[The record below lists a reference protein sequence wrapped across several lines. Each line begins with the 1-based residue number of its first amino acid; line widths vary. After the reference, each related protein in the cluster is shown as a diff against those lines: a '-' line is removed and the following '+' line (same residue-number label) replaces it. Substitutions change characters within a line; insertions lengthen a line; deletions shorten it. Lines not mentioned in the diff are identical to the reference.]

1 MAAARRLDES
11 GVTLEDL
18 SLRRPSLNDVFMAL
32 TGHGAGADGE
42 DNNEAEAGGSTRGRR
57 RRRRT

>member
-18 SLRRPSLNDVFMAL
+18 SLRRPSLDDVFMAL
-32 TGHGAGADGE
+32 TGHGAGAEGE
-42 DNNEAEAGGSTRGRR
+42 DGNEPEPASNGRGRR
-57 RRRRT
+57 RRRT